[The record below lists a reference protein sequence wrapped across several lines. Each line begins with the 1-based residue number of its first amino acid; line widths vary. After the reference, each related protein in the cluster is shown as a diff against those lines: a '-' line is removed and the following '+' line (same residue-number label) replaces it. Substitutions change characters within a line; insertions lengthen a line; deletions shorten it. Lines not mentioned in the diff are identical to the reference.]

1 MGMDLCQPQLPL
13 QQLGEQQ
20 MIAVMA
26 VADMWMGEMVCFMSF
41 ASLIPLEY
49 QECESLDVW

>member
-1 MGMDLCQPQLPL
+1 
-13 QQLGEQQ
+13 

-26 VADMWMGEMVCFMSF
+26 VADMWMGEMVRFMSF

-49 QECESLDVW
+49 QECKSLDVW